1 MSLEDSIDMAQR
13 VRDIPT
19 QARLRDL
26 WCLMSSEWRGIRDVA
41 VEDCNAALTRYGQV
55 LKFVL
60 DALSTASLDD
70 LPNDLVRL
78 YHIFLLDNKSYVM
91 NIAHG
96 SDQLESVCH
105 DYDMLHH
112 LFEDIIELRKSAR
125 CTASTSTGDCVLP
138 NNSSGEEEDGDGE
151 VEEVDMVMDAPDFD
165 IDVEPFETVSGV
177 VSHGDSDVEREI
189 LHTNMDENSAAKDG
203 AHSNMEGPQAE
214 QEGVPAE
221 CDGEQRQNCEPS
233 SSSESV
239 QRCFICR

>member
-165 IDVEPFETVSGV
+165 IDVEPFETVSGARGMMGELGSSV
-177 VSHGDSDVEREI
+177 RRAKMGELRTREAKAKIGELWSSVTRAKMGELRSKERRP
-189 LHTNMDENSAAKDG
+189 T
-203 AHSNMEGPQAE
+203 
-214 QEGVPAE
+214 
-221 CDGEQRQNCEPS
+221 
-233 SSSESV
+233 
-239 QRCFICR
+239 